1 MSEEQNES
9 SSEDS
14 GHSPS
19 ELQERTPESIRKVRR
34 SKISRR
40 TFIKAA
46 VGASAV
52 LAGTSMTTSGQI
64 LSPLIPPKKES
75 RVVANAAI
83 LEQRF
88 KDARSQ
94 GQEFYSEFFAWP
106 WDASTNPYYRN
117 IIVRLPDELIPES
130 ERSDTPNL
138 SHYVALNTT
147 CVHLRCLVNPGK
159 AENEL
164 RLICPCHGSQYRI
177 RDGVPVRGPAKDLGL
192 RPMASVKLSMDP
204 VTNDLIAVEMEG
216 EPGVGRE
223 Q

>member
-9 SSEDS
+9 SSKDS
-14 GHSPS
+14 GHSSS
-19 ELQERTPESIRKVRR
+19 ELQERTPESIRKAR
-34 SKISRR
+34 SRISRR

-52 LAGTSMTTSGQI
+52 LASTSMTTSGQI

-88 KDARSQ
+88 KEARSQ

-106 WDASTNPYYRN
+106 WDVSTNPYYRN

-130 ERSDTPNL
+130 ERSDTPRL

-192 RPMASVKLSMDP
+192 RPVARVKLSMDP
-204 VTNDLIAVEMEG
+204 ATNDLIAVEMEG